1 MIAITLIVPVY
12 NVEKYLVRCL
22 DSCLHQDLDE
32 DEYEI
37 IYGAQNETYI
47 ED

>member
-1 MIAITLIVPVY
+1 MEQQADIDNRPLISYKKV
-12 NVEKYLVRCL
+12 
-22 DSCLHQDLDE
+22 S
-32 DEYEI
+32 